1 LTKEYKLQI
10 LLLKKLI
17 DNVNNPST
25 IEESKQDLML
35 RFERMKSR
43 TDSAK
48 SKSFNEG
55 KA

>member
-1 LTKEYKLQI
+1 M

-17 DNVNNPST
+17 DSVNNPST
-25 IEESKQDLML
+25 IEELKQDLML
-35 RFERMKSR
+35 RFERTKSR

-48 SKSFNEG
+48 SKSLNEA